1 MFKFP
6 DDIVIVH
13 RDRSDETD
21 FIYPCDERLA
31 ACITKAIN
39 YSLGY
44 LRLERVKNAFMSY
57 AVGHSRSQ
65 PNAWYKDAVYG
76 YKDMNNVVSGFTT
89 TVVANSFFLIC
100 NDSTMTNPDCLAGTA
115 NREWRGRFSP
125 RDHCISVNAAVRER
139 RSNPRPSRWI
149 NAKKRELESW
159 RYGCSSNK
167 SKTL

>member
-1 MFKFP
+1 MNFP

-13 RDRSDETD
+13 RDRSEVPD

-31 ACITKAIN
+31 ACIVKSIN

-44 LRLERVKNAFMSY
+44 LRLERVKNAFVSY
-57 AVGHSRSQ
+57 ALEHSRSQ

-76 YKDMNNVVSGFTT
+76 YKDVNDVVFGFITSI
-89 TVVANSFFLIC
+89 VASFFLLC

-115 NREWRGRFSP
+115 NREWCGRFSP

-139 RSNPRPSRWI
+139 PSNPRPSRWI
-149 NAKKRELESW
+149 SA
-159 RYGCSSNK
+159 NK
-167 SKTL
+167 EN